1 MANPSSPVEGS
12 AAGALLGYGIALDGS
27 DDIAAFSRIL
37 NAAVVADET
46 NKSGAVAVA
55 SKVLTDAADAA
66 TEGPIKIGGKSTDH
80 TATPTEMS
88 AAGDRVDALFDR
100 VGRQA
105 VYQGYVLKHAVINC
119 STSGDNTI
127 VAAVSG
133 KLIRVLAV
141 LVMSDGTV
149 DTRFESGASGTALTG
164 QMPLLVNQG
173 YALSNPWGLF
183 QTASNTLLNLELS
196 AAINV
201 HGVVCY
207 LEVDD

>member
-1 MANPSSPVEGS
+1 MANPPSPVEGS
-12 AAGALLGYGIALDGS
+12 AAGALLGYGVALVGA
-27 DDIAAFSRIL
+27 DDVAAFSRIL
-37 NAAVVADET
+37 NPAVVADET
-46 NKSGAVAVA
+46 NVSGAVAVA
-55 SKVLTDAADAA
+55 SKILADAADPDA
-66 TEGPIKIGGKSTDH
+66 EGAIKIGGKSTDH

-88 AAGDRVDALFDR
+88 AAGDRVNALFDR
-100 VGRQA
+100 VGRLA

-119 STSGDNTI
+119 ASSGDNTL

-173 YALSNPWGLF
+173 YAVSNPWGLF

-201 HGVVCY
+201 HGWVSFI
-207 LEVDD
+207 EVDD